1 MRFENYAVRRLENK
15 ANNGQM
21 SIETSPATYGGIVKT
36 SLVYGITTL
45 IAAIVSYVIMT
56 QSVLN
61 QNVEMLSTML
71 LIAFGAA
78 LPMFIVSL
86 VIAFAPSTVKV
97 LGIVYTLLQ
106 GVLLG
111 TLVMI
116 VDLAFPGVSIAAVLG
131 TGIVF
136 VIAVALNKLLEVRVS
151 SKLMK
156 GVIISFVSITVL
168 AAIIGILAAFEIVS
182 FGVYWWVEL
191 LVSAVCVIMAT
202 IMLLGDLQSADNMVA
217 CGVDSKY
224 EWNVAFAIVTTLI
237 YIYIEILELLIRLAA
252 IFGRSRD

>member
-21 SIETSPATYGGIVKT
+21 SIETSPATYGGIVKK

-61 QNVEMLSTML
+61 QNAEMLSTML
-71 LIAFGAA
+71 LIAFGTA

-97 LGIVYTLLQ
+97 MGIVYALLQ
-106 GVLLG
+106 GILLG

-116 VDLAFPGVSIAAVLG
+116 VDLALPGVSIAAVLG

-168 AAIIGILAAFEIVS
+168 ATVIGILAAFEIVS
-182 FGVYWWVEL
+182 FGAYWWLEL
-191 LVSAVCVIMAT
+191 IVSAVCVIMAT

-237 YIYIEILELLIRLAA
+237 YIYIEILELIIRLAA
-252 IFGRSRD
+252 IFGRNRD

>member
-21 SIETSPATYGGIVKT
+21 SIETSPATYGGIVKK

-61 QNVEMLSTML
+61 QNAEMLSTML
-71 LIAFGAA
+71 LIAFGTA

-97 LGIVYTLLQ
+97 MGIVYALLQ
-106 GVLLG
+106 GILLG

-116 VDLAFPGVSIAAVLG
+116 VDLALPGVSIAAVLG

-168 AAIIGILAAFEIVS
+168 AAVIGILSAFEIVS

-237 YIYIEILELLIRLAA
+237 YIYIEILELIIRLAA
-252 IFGRSRD
+252 IFGRNRD